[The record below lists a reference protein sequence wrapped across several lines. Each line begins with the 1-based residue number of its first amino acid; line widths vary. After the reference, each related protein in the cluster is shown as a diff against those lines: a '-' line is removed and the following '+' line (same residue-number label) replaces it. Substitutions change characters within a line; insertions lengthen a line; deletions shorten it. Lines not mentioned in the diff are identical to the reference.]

1 MDLLLTNNPQFL
13 FHKYAKLVT
22 WFANTQLGRDY
33 LGIKEKNIVELLPN
47 SHRAF
52 LDRSA
57 EKFYLKSTF
66 YPCDFYN
73 KKLGAALSALDIVSD
88 WIKSFKDGQ
97 EALAFYLGLRTPTIL
112 LPKIYMATLT
122 ADALSTGGNELGNV
136 STVSYATA
144 HDAASGSEVNV
155 VNQIANQFADPNYVV
170 RRMVERWDTSS
181 LTSSATITA
190 ASVSIYVTATSDG
203 NTTSVD
209 VVSSTATDGTIVAG
223 DFSKLGTTSFGNKT
237 LASLTLNAR
246 NSWTLD
252 ATGQGQISKIANT
265 LLGVRMAGDRTNT
278 SPGVNIDNMTYQ
290 GMEDANKPQLIVT
303 YTLPTS
309 VKNLALLG
317 VG

>member
-155 VNQIANQFADPNYVV
+155 VNQIFDLTDKENQDKLKDNYVALLEKWSDFLLDLARDIGLENKQV
-170 RRMVERWDTSS
+170 GLPIVQSVENNLRIIYGLKNKFS
-181 LTSSATITA
+181 L
-190 ASVSIYVTATSDG
+190 D
-203 NTTSVD
+203 
-209 VVSSTATDGTIVAG
+209 G
-223 DFSKLGTTSFGNKT
+223 DFGCRG
-237 LASLTLNAR
+237 
-246 NSWTLD
+246 
-252 ATGQGQISKIANT
+252 
-265 LLGVRMAGDRTNT
+265 
-278 SPGVNIDNMTYQ
+278 
-290 GMEDANKPQLIVT
+290 
-303 YTLPTS
+303 
-309 VKNLALLG
+309 
-317 VG
+317 